1 MALPGNPPRSWDDV
15 KLALD
20 ALEKAQPLW
29 CTNATKPNV
38 AEFEGR
44 FIYVRDA
51 GAGLRMQYSDGVTWN
66 SV

>member
-1 MALPGNPPRSWDDV
+1 MTLPGNPPQSFEDV
-15 KLALD
+15 RVALD
-20 ALEKAQPLW
+20 ELSKALPVV
-29 CTNATKPNV
+29 CTIATKPNV
-38 AEFEGR
+38 AQFEGR